1 MWLDGHIIP
10 DDQVQSYL
18 DRQKQ
23 LYRNI
28 GVDAIAKSLSEIIYK
43 QSDEI
48 ERLKK
53 ELAVQ
58 KRRASYY
65 KNRSIGVVNDD
76 EQRKH

>member
-1 MWLDGHIIP
+1 MWLDGRNIP
-10 DDQVQSYL
+10 DDQVQIYL

-65 KNRSIGVVNDD
+65 KNRS
-76 EQRKH
+76 RKDG

>member
-1 MWLDGHIIP
+1 MWLDGHNIP
-10 DDQVQSYL
+10 DNQVQSYL
-18 DRQKQ
+18 ERQKQ

-43 QSDEI
+43 QADEI
-48 ERLKK
+48 ERLKN

-65 KNRSIGVVNDD
+65 KNRSRKDD
-76 EQRKH
+76 

>member
-10 DDQVQSYL
+10 DDQVQNYL
-18 DRQKQ
+18 DCQKQ

-28 GVDAIAKSLSEIIYK
+28 GIDAIAKSLSEIIYK
-43 QSDEI
+43 QCDEI
-48 ERLKK
+48 ERIKK

-65 KNRSIGVVNDD
+65 KNRS
-76 EQRKH
+76 RKDG